1 MVGPLPINL
10 ILSLVFGVGQIV
22 VGAWLAWHS
31 LQSERRPHWRAAL
44 LIAVGLWFIVSGVI
58 ELFVSG
64 METSQRLT
72 GAPGAGQFALW
83 RSRADTTLFAFS
95 AALAF
100 GLVVYALAVP
110 LTKRLRAVSGGRDAS
125 VTRGVNEGAAREGEQ
140 SR

>member
-1 MVGPLPINL
+1 MVGSLPLNL
-10 ILSLVFGVGQIV
+10 ILSLVFGVGQVV

-64 METSQRLT
+64 MESSERLT
-72 GAPGAGQFALW
+72 GVPGAGQFALW
-83 RSRADTTLFAFS
+83 RSRADTILFALS
-95 AALAF
+95 VALAL
-100 GLVVYALAVP
+100 GLVVYLLAAP
-110 LTKRLRAVSGGRDAS
+110 LAKRLRGAGGARDA
-125 VTRGVNEGAAREGEQ
+125 GEGAAREGEQ